1 MTTNEL
7 EPRTC
12 ANCACHAMQEDKS
25 NPLQTQMFC
34 RRDTPMAQQMRV
46 QRPTIRDGKPV
57 MMKADPTK
65 PLMNDVT
72 EIVFM
77 YRPTLPGLV
86 CFDGWRPF
94 GTAPGRPMDST
105 DGMLSIMKRLHA
117 DLIAQS
123 LENLPEEPTHMSLS
137 VDGLIHDGPLSMC
150 ALCDIARE
158 TKGA

>member
-1 MTTNEL
+1 MTTTEL
-7 EPRTC
+7 DPRTC
-12 ANCACHAMQEDKS
+12 ENCACSSMQKNLT
-25 NPLQTQMFC
+25 NPLEAQMFC
-34 RRDTPMAQQMRV
+34 RRDTPMAQQMRM

-65 PLMNDVT
+65 PLMHEVT

-86 CFDGWRPF
+86 CFDGWRPI
-94 GTAPGRPMDST
+94 GTEPGRAMDSA
-105 DGMLSIMKRLHA
+105 DGILNIMKRLHA

-123 LENLPEEPTHMSLS
+123 LENVPEEPSHTTT
-137 VDGLIHDGPLSMC
+137 DGIFHDGPLSTC
-150 ALCDIARE
+150 GLCDIARE